1 MSQAVKKMKLVEN
14 IIFIAKLSP
23 SWKNIDEQ
31 RQQYYEHAL
40 KIIETLD
47 KRKLEAARVLEDQ
60 LDTEEVQLHKRVSN
74 LYEQL
79 VQFNKQQT
87 QKIIK
92 HEEGLVKLS
101 GENFVISLLAF
112 ILGIIFTTVLT
123 KRIVKPVH
131 QIISGAKDIAL
142 GKLDVKVPVF
152 SKDEIGMLATSFNLM
167 AQELKTKELIK

>member
-1 MSQAVKKMKLVEN
+1 MLGISIYSFYKTKAVKDEVVDENAWIVPLTTSIGIIDIHSLEQEIHLQRIFRLYEREIIDKESIKYELLLFKEKQQLINKEFLNSEQLMSQAVKKMKLVEN

-79 VQFNKQQT
+79 VQFNKQ
-87 QKIIK
+87 
-92 HEEGLVKLS
+92 
-101 GENFVISLLAF
+101 
-112 ILGIIFTTVLT
+112 
-123 KRIVKPVH
+123 
-131 QIISGAKDIAL
+131 
-142 GKLDVKVPVF
+142 
-152 SKDEIGMLATSFNLM
+152 
-167 AQELKTKELIK
+167 